1 MTAIGPYSM
10 ATVPLYSPTRQ
21 ICMGKV
27 ADCDSLLTVLSKY
40 VPNYYE
46 CVVRAKMEH
55 VYADPASKYTIF
67 AFDRLTC
74 DSRERAI
81 SYCRDT
87 TYEGEIL
94 PLALTSSS
102 MFMLPTM
109 GTNSLLVES
118 PDGQSIYI
126 NKKPVSMS
134 IACGN
139 GIVYMI
145 L

>member
-1 MTAIGPYSM
+1 MKGWVPVVYFQCPVSPKKKFRNKMTAIGPYSM

-67 AFDRLTC
+67 AFDRLLVILGKELYRIVETLHMKVKFYH
-74 DSRERAI
+74 SR
-81 SYCRDT
+81 
-87 TYEGEIL
+87 
-94 PLALTSSS
+94 
-102 MFMLPTM
+102 
-109 GTNSLLVES
+109 
-118 PDGQSIYI
+118 
-126 NKKPVSMS
+126 
-134 IACGN
+134 
-139 GIVYMI
+139 
-145 L
+145 